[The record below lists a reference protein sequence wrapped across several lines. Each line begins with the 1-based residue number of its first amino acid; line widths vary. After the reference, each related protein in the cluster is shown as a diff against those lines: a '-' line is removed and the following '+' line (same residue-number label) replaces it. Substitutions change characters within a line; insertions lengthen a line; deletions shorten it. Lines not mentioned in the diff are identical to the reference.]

1 MVHKSFAIWIWKDPT
16 SHHLSKLELP
26 LNQLLC
32 QHSKESLVHTIK
44 LCITNNTKDS
54 RLFTKETILVYIS
67 PFSIFNT
74 WPLHWQVLGF
84 SGNPGTCLFSAQSA
98 IHRQCSLIVH
108 AVQTNPL
115 THPQLCLDSSVSLS
129 LSLSQGLLL
138 QGRTKIRVPA
148 LPQLLFC
155 CLAFYSPTTFHS
167 LSNIIWKCFVMTV
180 F

>member
-1 MVHKSFAIWIWKDPT
+1 MVHKFFAIWICKDPT
-16 SHHLSKLELP
+16 SHYLSKLKLP

-44 LCITNNTKDS
+44 LCITTNTKDS

-67 PFSIFNT
+67 PFSILNT

-84 SGNPGTCLFSAQSA
+84 SGNPWYLPISAQSA

-115 THPQLCLDSSVSLS
+115 THPQICLDSSVSLS
-129 LSLSQGLLL
+129 PRDSFY
-138 QGRTKIRVPA
+138 RVEQRYVFP
-148 LPQLLFC
+148 LFHG
-155 CLAFYSPTTFHS
+155 YSSVVWLF
-167 LSNIIWKCFVMTV
+167 IIPLHFIH
-180 F
+180 